1 MTNFKTPI
9 VLDTGSGLMKAG
21 FADQDLPNTIFPNII
36 GLPKYE
42 VRQQPSM
49 WHLYS
54 WAVLFFIKLQSV
66 VLATMAFPM
75 CRLSNLPSGNNEWLL
90 GTGDLYWT

>member
-54 WAVLFFIKLQSV
+54 WTVFFIKLRSYW
-66 VLATMAFPM
+66 
-75 CRLSNLPSGNNEWLL
+75 LP
-90 GTGDLYWT
+90 